1 MTEFKPILTISF
13 ANIHD
18 NDRLTEFRISQFK
31 SAKEFELLDTKL
43 LTKQRGNI
51 FLVEKENEIISSM
64 QIEKSET
71 KKNLISISNVN
82 IPEQFNFFPTFYLS
96 KGATLKEYRN
106 TGLNSYLRLL
116 TIKEALHDDKIKS
129 LTGFAYENAPRLN
142 LLKNI
147 GYLFYP
153 VSFIDTS
160 YTKPFG
166 QLFFLSLERA
176 CFAKALKQL
185 DEEIKELQNQFTLQI
200 KVSK

>member
-1 MTEFKPILTISF
+1 MTDLKPILTISY

-51 FLVEKENEIISSM
+51 FIVEKENEIISSM

-71 KKNLISISNVN
+71 KENLISISNVN
-82 IPEQFNFFPTFYLS
+82 ILEQFDFLPTFYLS

-116 TIKEALHDDKIKS
+116 TLEEALDDDKIKS

-176 CFAKALKQL
+176 HFAKALKQL

-200 KVSK
+200 KFSI